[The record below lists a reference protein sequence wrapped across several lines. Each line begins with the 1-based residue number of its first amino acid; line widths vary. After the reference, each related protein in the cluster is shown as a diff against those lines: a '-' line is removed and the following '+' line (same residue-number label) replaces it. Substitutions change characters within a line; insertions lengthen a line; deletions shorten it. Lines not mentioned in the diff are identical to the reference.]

1 MLRPVEFLSLVD
13 AMRARFHLPIFALL
27 PYSGHFA
34 RAVRCR
40 GGAVPRIAA
49 LPRTRLLASSARSKP
64 GLGELSSELLPLTG
78 KPLWRVDISGG
89 LDVGEWD
96 VVCDAR
102 SPGEYADDHIPG
114 SLNFAVLDDDERAE
128 VGTLHV
134 QASPFEARRRGAA
147 LVARQ
152 LHTILSSPALS
163 TLGQEARILCYCAR
177 GGERSRSLAYVLSR
191 VGWNVGVVSGGYRSY
206 RNMVRDSLGRLG
218 EFEYHLISG
227 PTGSAKG
234 KMLDSLEALGAQV
247 IDLEGLANHKGSILG
262 DNPNSP
268 QPSQKRFESLLCAK
282 AREFDTRRVIF
293 VESESNLVGKLH
305 VPSELFRK
313 MQTSPRV
320 SLALPMAARVDWI
333 RRGYVHFETTHVGE
347 LREAL
352 SKLTRL
358 RGKQTVALWNELVD
372 AGRWDE
378 FVRSLLETH
387 YDPAYAKSRD
397 VFYGEAEGAA
407 GGESA
412 TAAEATVLELPDTA
426 DQTYREAAARLIAAF
441 DTPRRADVAA
451 AAAATDEAWT
461 KRDSLDADA
470 ATAASAES
478 LTHAHK

>member
-1 MLRPVEFLSLVD
+1 
-13 AMRARFHLPIFALL
+13 MRARHLTHLPILALL

-40 GGAVPRIAA
+40 GAALPRIAA
-49 LPRTRLLASSARSKP
+49 LPRTRLLASSSRSKP

-89 LDVGEWD
+89 LDVGDWD

-102 SPGEYADDHIPG
+102 SPSEYADDHIPG

-128 VGTLHV
+128 VGTLHA

-152 LHTILSSPALS
+152 LHAILSSRAL
-163 TLGQEARILCYCAR
+163 TELGNDARILCYCAR

-268 QPSQKRFESLLCAK
+268 QPSQKGFESLLCAK
-282 AREFDTRRVIF
+282 ANALDTRRVVF

-305 VPSELFRK
+305 VPPELFRR
-313 MQTSPRV
+313 MQASPRV

-333 RRGYVHFETTHVGE
+333 RKGYVHFETTHVGA

-352 SKLTRL
+352 TKLTRL
-358 RGKQTVALWNELVD
+358 RGKQTVALWHELVD

-378 FVRSLLETH
+378 FVQSLLETH

-397 VFYGEAEGAA
+397 VFYGESEGA
-407 GGESA
+407 GTESA
-412 TAAEATVLELPDTA
+412 VPSVDGTVLELPNTWD
-426 DQTYREAAARLIAAF
+426 DTYREAAARLIAAY
-441 DTPRRADVAA
+441 DTPRRGGGAARVAD
-451 AAAATDEAWT
+451 DWT
-461 KRDSLDADA
+461 TRSHDAE
-470 ATAASAES
+470 TAASGAES
-478 LTHAHK
+478 LQAHK